1 MDNKNLSKL
10 TDSNKNNSLKE
21 LFPHLYNG
29 PKDVFFN
36 KLIRKY
42 IIYLFQK
49 IYQNLHLIMI
59 IFNFMII
66 MYF

>member
-1 MDNKNLSKL
+1 MDNKNLPKV

-29 PKDVFFN
+29 PKDVFSN
-36 KLIRKY
+36 KLIRKF

-49 IYQNLHLIMI
+49 IY
-59 IFNFMII
+59 
-66 MYF
+66 